1 MAREILC
8 DRIEEF
14 LDDVLSDEERAAV
27 EDHLAACEECRAAL
41 ADYRRLRR
49 LALAVPPVEI
59 PDDLGFQIRRRLA
72 GSKPPKR
79 RPVRVLYPAMVA
91 AAAAAAVAAGLLIAV
106 LIPTEPEMLPSKGP
120 TGWGEPSVVTA
131 PEDPGATGAPDAS
144 DLVNSISDWLVQA
157 GNAADDDHDRL
168 LAEAREHDL
177 LARIRAVVSAA
188 RGTERVAY
196 LTAVSDLLVQLE
208 NDSGAGQLREE
219 ARLVAMVRPR

>member
-1 MAREILC
+1 MARENLC

-14 LDDVLSDEERAAV
+14 LDDVLSDGERAAI
-27 EDHLAACEECRAAL
+27 EDHLDACEECRAAL

-72 GSKPPKR
+72 GAKPPKR

-91 AAAAAAVAAGLLIAV
+91 AAAVAAGLLITV
-106 LIPTEPEMLPSKGP
+106 LVPTEPEMLPPKGP
-120 TGWGEPSVVTA
+120 TGWGERSLATRPA
-131 PEDPGATGAPDAS
+131 DPGTSAAACSSG
-144 DLVNSISDWLVQA
+144 LVNSISDWLVQA

-168 LAEAREHDL
+168 LAEARENDL
-177 LARIRAVVSAA
+177 LARIRAAAPAA
-188 RGTERVAY
+188 RGTERDAY

-208 NDSGAGQLREE
+208 NDSGAGRLREE